1 MNPWSREHQH
11 FFGCPPV
18 GAMGVNVAPGL
29 GLTFIKLDDPVKMP
43 LVEKE
48 GWHLHHDQV
57 HFHFPH
63 ISVLFSSAATV
74 CQLNWLAGLIAC
86 QSTRWKKLHQMQRIT
101 ILCHQNELQLAYL
114 CTSHPIGHY

>member
-1 MNPWSREHQH
+1 MNPWLKERQH
-11 FFGCPPV
+11 FFGCPPM

-48 GWHLHHDQV
+48 GWHLHHEHDHI

-86 QSTRWKKLHQMQRIT
+86 QSTRWKKVASNATDHNTL
-101 ILCHQNELQLAYL
+101 
-114 CTSHPIGHY
+114 PPK